1 MYSEYSESTLQLV
14 GVAKTDQLGSNE
26 RIQEKIEKIKQ
37 FARAAPAVSSGDGAE
52 VEGLRDALRAVQM
65 RERELQQQLED
76 ANMRVE
82 QERERNKVLL
92 LRYSF
97 LVLSP
102 GSLILSVCAT
112 RKGWEGGG
120 MCLCS
125 VYDTIMI

>member
-1 MYSEYSESTLQLV
+1 MV

-76 ANMRVE
+76 ANTTME
-82 QERERNKVLL
+82 QR
-92 LRYSF
+92 
-97 LVLSP
+97 
-102 GSLILSVCAT
+102 I
-112 RKGWEGGG
+112 
-120 MCLCS
+120 M
-125 VYDTIMI
+125 VYNNY

>member
-1 MYSEYSESTLQLV
+1 MV
-14 GVAKTDQLGSNE
+14 GGAKTNQLGSNG
-26 RIQEKIEKIKQ
+26 RLQEKIKKIKQ

-76 ANMRVE
+76 ANMTVE

-97 LVLSP
+97 LALSP
-102 GSLILSVCAT
+102 GSLMSVCALEK
-112 RKGWEGGG
+112 RGV

-125 VYDTIMI
+125 VCVIPYSGKHSRKKTFTDQ